1 MTMYATADD
10 FVLRIGEQQ
19 AIELTDRDRT
29 GEINQQVLAVAL
41 TDSSSQ
47 IDGYLLGRYTL
58 PLASIPDNLI
68 RICCDIARYR
78 LVSMSEVTTTDEIIE
93 RYKLSLKE
101 LEQIASGKIS
111 LGIASN
117 EVQAEDSVGVMFSNP
132 GNRIF
137 SRDNS
142 N

>member
-1 MTMYATADD
+1 MMYATAED

-41 TDSSSQ
+41 ADSSSQ

-58 PLASIPDNLI
+58 PLASIPDNLV

-111 LGIASN
+111 LGIESN
-117 EVQAEDSVGVMFSNP
+117 EVQTEDSVGVMFSNP

>member
-19 AIELTDRDRT
+19 AIELTDRDRI

-41 TDSSSQ
+41 ADSSSQ
-47 IDGYLLGRYTL
+47 MDGYLLGRYTL
-58 PLASIPDNLI
+58 PLASIPDNLV

-78 LVSMSEVTTTDEIIE
+78 LVSMSDVTTTDEIIE

-111 LGIASN
+111 LGIQSN
-117 EVQAEDSVGVMFSNP
+117 EVQTEDSVGVLFSNP

>member
-1 MTMYATADD
+1 MMMYATAED

-41 TDSSSQ
+41 ADSSSQ

-58 PLASIPDNLI
+58 PLASIPDNLV

-111 LGIASN
+111 LGIESN
-117 EVQAEDSVGVMFSNP
+117 EVQTEDSVGVMFS
-132 GNRIF
+132 
-137 SRDNS
+137 SDNS

>member
-101 LEQIASGKIS
+101 LEQIAGGKIS
-111 LGIASN
+111 LGIATTDN
-117 EVQAEDSVGVMFSNP
+117 TTDDSVGVVFSNP
-132 GNRIF
+132 NNRIF

>member
-47 IDGYLLGRYTL
+47 IDGYLLGRYPL
-58 PLASIPDNLI
+58 PLVTVPDNLV

-111 LGIASN
+111 LGIATTDN
-117 EVQAEDSVGVMFSNP
+117 TTDDSVGVVFSNSN
-132 GNRIF
+132 NRIF

>member
-1 MTMYATADD
+1 MYATADD

>member
-41 TDSSSQ
+41 ADSSSQ

>member
-1 MTMYATADD
+1 MMMYATADD

-41 TDSSSQ
+41 ADSSSQ
-47 IDGYLLGRYTL
+47 IDGYLLGRYPL
-58 PLASIPDNLI
+58 PLVTVPDNLVL
-68 RICCDIARYR
+68 ICCDIARYR
-78 LVSMSEVTTTDEIIE
+78 LVSMSEVTITDEIIE

>member
-1 MTMYATADD
+1 MMMYATADD
-10 FVLRIGEQQ
+10 FILRIGEQQ

-41 TDSSSQ
+41 ADSSSQ

-58 PLASIPDNLI
+58 PLASIPDNLV

-111 LGIASN
+111 LGIESN
-117 EVQAEDSVGVMFSNP
+117 EVQTEDSVGVLFSNP

>member
-1 MTMYATADD
+1 MYATADD

-29 GEINQQVLAVAL
+29 GEINQQVLAIAL
-41 TDSSSQ
+41 SDSSSQ
-47 IDGYLLGRYTL
+47 MDGYLLGRYTL
-58 PLASIPDNLI
+58 PLASIPDNLV

-117 EVQAEDSVGVMFSNP
+117 ETQAEDSVGVIFSNP

>member
-41 TDSSSQ
+41 ADSSSQ
-47 IDGYLLGRYTL
+47 MDGYLLGRYTL
-58 PLASIPDNLI
+58 PLASIPDNLV

-78 LVSMSEVTTTDEIIE
+78 LVSMSDVTTTDEIIE

-111 LGIASN
+111 LGIESN
-117 EVQAEDSVGVMFSNP
+117 EVQTEDSVGVLFSNP

>member
-1 MTMYATADD
+1 MYATADD

-47 IDGYLLGRYTL
+47 IDGYLLGRYPL
-58 PLASIPDNLI
+58 PLVTVPDNLV

-111 LGIASN
+111 LGIATTDN
-117 EVQAEDSVGVMFSNP
+117 TTDDSVGVVFSNSN
-132 GNRIF
+132 NRIF

>member
-1 MTMYATADD
+1 MMMYATADD

-41 TDSSSQ
+41 ADSSSQ
-47 IDGYLLGRYTL
+47 IDGYLLGRYPL
-58 PLASIPDNLI
+58 PLVTVPDNLV

-78 LVSMSEVTTTDEIIE
+78 LVSMSEVTITDEIIE

>member
-41 TDSSSQ
+41 ADSSSQ
-47 IDGYLLGRYTL
+47 IDGYLLGRYPL
-58 PLASIPDNLI
+58 PLVTIPDNLV

-101 LEQIASGKIS
+101 LEQIAGGKIS
-111 LGIASN
+111 LGIATTDN
-117 EVQAEDSVGVMFSNP
+117 TTDDSVGVVFSNP
-132 GNRIF
+132 NNRIF

>member
-29 GEINQQVLAVAL
+29 GEINQQVLAIAL
-41 TDSSSQ
+41 SDSSSQ
-47 IDGYLLGRYTL
+47 MDGYLLGRYTL
-58 PLASIPDNLI
+58 PLASIPDNLV

-117 EVQAEDSVGVMFSNP
+117 ETQAEDSVGVIFSNP

>member
-111 LGIASN
+111 LGIATTDN
-117 EVQAEDSVGVMFSNP
+117 TTDDSVGVVFSNSN
-132 GNRIF
+132 NRIF

>member
-1 MTMYATADD
+1 MMMYATAED

-41 TDSSSQ
+41 ADSSSQ

-58 PLASIPDNLI
+58 PLASIPDNLV

-111 LGIASN
+111 LGIESN
-117 EVQAEDSVGVMFSNP
+117 EVQTEDSVGVMFSNP

>member
-1 MTMYATADD
+1 MYATADD

-101 LEQIASGKIS
+101 LEQIAGGKIS
-111 LGIASN
+111 LGIATTDN
-117 EVQAEDSVGVMFSNP
+117 TTDDSVGVVFSNP
-132 GNRIF
+132 NNRIF

>member
-1 MTMYATADD
+1 MMYATADD

-111 LGIASN
+111 LGIESN
-117 EVQAEDSVGVMFSNP
+117 DVQAEDSVGVMFSNP